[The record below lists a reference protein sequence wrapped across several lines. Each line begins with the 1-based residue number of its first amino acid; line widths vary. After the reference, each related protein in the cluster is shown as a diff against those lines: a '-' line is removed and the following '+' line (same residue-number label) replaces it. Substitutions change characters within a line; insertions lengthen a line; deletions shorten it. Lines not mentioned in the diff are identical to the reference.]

1 MRATLYAWVYQLR
14 YDRRGQDL
22 VEYALMAGFVAV
34 AGGAI
39 FSTTLMPGISSIF
52 SKINTY
58 TASAA
63 SQGS

>member
-1 MRATLYAWVYQLR
+1 MKATLYAWAYRIR

-39 FSTTLMPGISSIF
+39 FPTTLMPGVSAIF
-52 SKINTY
+52 SKINIY

>member
-1 MRATLYAWVYQLR
+1 MKATLYAWVYRLH

-39 FSTTLMPGISSIF
+39 FPSTLMPGISSIF

-58 TASAA
+58 TAAAA